1 MKIIAR
7 KGTERSA
14 PHSFVVVVENRRDPG
29 FITLAPSRPRPGQSF
44 LATLADEDGGVDS
57 LEWEWTGG
65 KKPGGVQG
73 QVSLHGQRWLA
84 TAADVGQQIHVKT
97 RYRDNFGRDST
108 EAVTETILDVPEAP
122 PDFKASPGD
131 RQVTLTWG
139 EAANGGD
146 PITHYETRYRR
157 SDRQWSDTW
166 SQVGGGAGARTRTI
180 SPLTNGQ
187 QYVFQVRAENGIGD
201 GAAADTLAT
210 PVDPR
215 PQILGPDTTRV
226 GEGRHAG
233 VVATFKVADTGR
245 SVTWESL
252 AGLDGAKFT
261 LTRQVGVDTV
271 LGLVEFKKAPDYEAP
286 DDHDYDREYEVRIVA
301 RRGTLRS
308 EAHDFVAVVENRDDP
323 GTMTLSPS
331 APRVG
336 ETVTATLIDTDGG
349 VRDTV
354 WPWPRGGRGQRPV
367 PVGPHVKGE
376 GAQQRRGPAPAGPGG
391 LHRQPWPGQG
401 RGRHH
406 RGGPGQHAERGR
418 LADGLRRRPQRH
430 PDLDGRQRA
439 TGPPSSATSTSRA
452 VPRPGTP

>member
-1 MKIIAR
+1 MSATPEAPGLVVLGPDTTKVGERHTGVVDTFKVAEKHASCGALSGRGGPRPVHPDEGRSASADTVLGLVGFKKVPNYEGPDDHDHDREYELEIVAR
-7 KGTERSA
+7 KGAERSA

-29 FITLAPSRPRPGQSF
+29 FITLAPPRPRPGQTF

-65 KKPGGVQG
+65 RSVIQGGQAP
-73 QVSLHGQRWLA
+73 SLHASGREA
-84 TAADVGQQIHVKT
+84 RPADVGKQIRVT
-97 RYRDNFGRDST
+97 ASYRDNYGRDSAM
-108 EAVTETILDVPEAP
+108 AVTDTILDVPEAP

-271 LGLVEFKKAPDYEAP
+271 LGLVEFKKARTTKRP
-286 DDHDYDREYEVRIVA
+286 
-301 RRGTLRS
+301 T
-308 EAHDFVAVVENRDDP
+308 
-323 GTMTLSPS
+323 TT
-331 APRVG
+331 
-336 ETVTATLIDTDGG
+336 TTTA
-349 VRDTV
+349 
-354 WPWPRGGRGQRPV
+354 
-367 PVGPHVKGE
+367 
-376 GAQQRRGPAPAGPGG
+376 
-391 LHRQPWPGQG
+391 
-401 RGRHH
+401 
-406 RGGPGQHAERGR
+406 
-418 LADGLRRRPQRH
+418 
-430 PDLDGRQRA
+430 
-439 TGPPSSATSTSRA
+439 STR
-452 VPRPGTP
+452 